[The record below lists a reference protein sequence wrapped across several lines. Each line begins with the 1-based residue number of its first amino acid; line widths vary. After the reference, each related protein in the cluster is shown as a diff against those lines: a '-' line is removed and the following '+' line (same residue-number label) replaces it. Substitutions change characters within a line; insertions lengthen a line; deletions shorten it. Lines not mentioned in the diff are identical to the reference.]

1 MNDLLDRNLIQ
12 ISSNSQT
19 KSLRSGVVSK
29 QLILFECVGLLK
41 QPHWLPFQP
50 QNKQLWVMLLEKAAA
65 KLHGGYQALNA
76 GLVVESLAML
86 TGEPCEH
93 IDITGLIYIFHS
105 ILFSPKC
112 PSNFY
117 SISQESWYHSC
128 S

>member
-1 MNDLLDRNLIQ
+1 
-12 ISSNSQT
+12 
-19 KSLRSGVVSK
+19 
-29 QLILFECVGLLK
+29 
-41 QPHWLPFQP
+41 
-50 QNKQLWVMLLEKAAA
+50 MLLEKAAA

-117 SISQESWYHSC
+117 NISQESWYQVAPREIIALFVTRLQ
-128 S
+128 